1 MKNILFILCFF
12 ITMSAHCQLDNLF
25 KYSTFYGAL
34 GVNNALFS
42 QGQYIMEDNQLIDLT
57 RENPYDFGLNIGI
70 RKIARF
76 KYQNKKNNF
85 YDGSEV
91 YPTDNTLIGAV
102 KGLEYKFQLETKR
115 QQGREFR
122 NKHYFLRYLSDYY
135 VIKAEH
141 LENGLADVKFYN
153 IDTRFRVKIGNK
165 LNLTFGGLNTWRPT
179 GYEYNAMECFSVCQE
194 KQWYQLAFDYGYD
207 DHYWY
212 FDGEGNGQDDWYDY
226 YNWYWT
232 NPEGDVIADTD
243 QEFYKYHYGNIVR
256 QYEID
261 IQDSLGLM
269 HEFSLA
275 VGLSLYHYSD
285 DFWIHGWADAFPK
298 RWIDDIDEHTLE
310 HIELDNERL
319 DYNIGV
325 IIGTRFGK
333 NKNFGLFVEGNYNQ
347 MWERNWFNIKTGIN
361 YLFF

>member
-1 MKNILFILCFF
+1 
-12 ITMSAHCQLDNLF
+12 MSAHCQLDNLF